1 MQDIVSLTERGT
13 LTLPSHIR
21 KALGL
26 TGGQQFIVAT
36 TPQGELIL
44 RPAATIPLEIYSE
57 ERITEFAQEDTAL
70 GKRLDKSKGSP
81 G

>member
-26 TGGQQFIVAT
+26 TGGQQFIINT
-36 TPQGELIL
+36 TPAGELLL

-57 ERITEFAQEDTAL
+57 ARIQEFAEEEAAL
-70 GKRLDKSKGSP
+70 GALLRDKKAKK
-81 G
+81 

>member
-26 TGGQQFIVAT
+26 TAGQQFIVAT
-36 TPQGELIL
+36 TPKGELLL
-44 RPAATIPLEIYSE
+44 RPAATVPLEIYSE
-57 ERITEFAQEDTAL
+57 ERIAEFSEEEAAL
-70 GKRLDKSKGSP
+70 GERLDKSNGSH
-81 G
+81 